1 MKKDVSNSL
10 AIFETYKIRRVYD
23 EQKETW
29 YFSVIDIVA
38 ALTEQPDFK
47 MAKSYWATLKNRL
60 KQEGGEV
67 VTKCDQLKMLAQDG
81 KMRET
86 DVADTETILRLIQSV
101 PSKKAEPIKLWLAKV
116 GYERMQEMSDP
127 ELALNRSR
135 EYWQKQGRSE
145 KWIQQRMTG
154 QETRNKLTDYW
165 SENGVKKGE
174 EFAILTN
181 IIHQEWSDLSVKNHK
196 NLKGLKTQNLRDHM
210 SEEELIFT
218 ALAELSTRR
227 IAETDKT
234 EGLEENKIPARKG
247 GKIAKDARIA
257 LEEKIGKSV
266 VTGENFLP
274 KSKNKKSLT

>member
-1 MKKDVSNSL
+1 MKNNNSL
-10 AIFETYKIRRVYD
+10 AIFENFKIRRVYD
-23 EQKETW
+23 EEKETW
-29 YFSVIDIVA
+29 YFSVIDIIA
-38 ALTEQPDFK
+38 ALTEQRDFK
-47 MAKSYWATLKNRL
+47 KAQSYWATLKNRL
-60 KQEGGEV
+60 KMEGYEPI
-67 VTKCDQLKMLAQDG
+67 TNCDRLKLVAEDG

-86 DVADTETILRLIQSV
+86 DVANVETILRLIQSV
-101 PSKKAEPIKLWLAKV
+101 PSKKAEPIKQWLARV

-127 ELALNRSR
+127 ERALNRSR

-165 SENGVKKGE
+165 SENGVKKGD

-181 IIHQEWSDLSVKNHK
+181 IIHEEWTDLSVKDHK
-196 NLKGLKTQNLRDHM
+196 KLKGLKTQNLRDHM

-227 IAETDKT
+227 IAETDKAV
-234 EGLEENKIPARKG
+234 GLEENKIPAKKG
-247 GKIAKDARIA
+247 GKIARDARLA
-257 LEEKIGKSV
+257 LEDKTGRSV

-274 KSKNKKSLT
+274 RANDKKALKR

>member
-1 MKKDVSNSL
+1 MKKNTQNSL

-23 EQKETW
+23 EQKEVW
-29 YFSVIDIVA
+29 YFSVIDIIAV
-38 ALTEQPDFK
+38 LIEQKDSK
-47 MAKSYWATLKNRL
+47 RAKSYWTTLKNRL
-60 KQEGGEV
+60 KSEGSEL

-86 DVADTETILRLIQSV
+86 DVANVETILRLVQSV
-101 PSKKAEPIKLWLAKV
+101 PSKKAEPMKLWLARV
-116 GYERMQEMSDP
+116 GFERMQEMNDP
-127 ELALNRSR
+127 ERALNRSR

-145 KWIQQRMTG
+145 KWIQQRMMG

-165 SENGVKKGE
+165 SEHDVKNGD

-181 IIHQEWSDLSVKNHK
+181 IIHEEWSDLSVKNHK

-210 SEEELIFT
+210 SEEEFIFS
-218 ALAELSTRR
+218 ALAELSTRK
-227 IAETDKT
+227 IAEIERTK
-234 EGLEENKIPARKG
+234 GLEANKIPAKKG

-266 VTGENFLP
+266 VTGQNFLP
-274 KSKNKKSLT
+274 KQKRGLTK